1 MAERLSK
8 RRRSIRGEAAMAA
21 GEITFIQCPKG
32 DSFPVQKTSSRSSGI
47 QQVVCP
53 RCGHGFE
60 ISLEETVER
69 PSAKLRLRIAVT
81 RFA

>member
-1 MAERLSK
+1 
-8 RRRSIRGEAAMAA
+8 MAA
-21 GEITFIQCPKG
+21 GEITFIQCPQG

-60 ISLEETVER
+60 VSLEETVER
-69 PSAKLRLRIAVT
+69 LSQDFNLTLAMRSA
-81 RFA
+81 

>member
-1 MAERLSK
+1 
-8 RRRSIRGEAAMAA
+8 MAA

-32 DSFPVQKTSSRSSGI
+32 DSFPVQKTASRSSGI

-60 ISLEETVER
+60 VKLEETVER
-69 PSAKLRLRIAVT
+69 LSQDLNRALAMRLA
-81 RFA
+81 

>member
-1 MAERLSK
+1 
-8 RRRSIRGEAAMAA
+8 MAA

-32 DSFPVQKTSSRSSGI
+32 DSFPVQKTSSRSSGV

-53 RCGHGFE
+53 RCGHSFE
-60 ISLEETVER
+60 VSMDETVER
-69 PSAKLRLRIAVT
+69 LSLGLKMPVT

>member
-1 MAERLSK
+1 
-8 RRRSIRGEAAMAA
+8 MAA
-21 GEITFIQCPKG
+21 GEITFIQCPYG

-60 ISLEETVER
+60 VRLEETVER
-69 PSAKLRLRIAVT
+69 LSQGLNLTLAMRPA
-81 RFA
+81 

>member
-1 MAERLSK
+1 
-8 RRRSIRGEAAMAA
+8 MAA
-21 GEITFIQCPKG
+21 GEITFIQCPQG

-60 ISLEETVER
+60 VRLEETVER
-69 PSAKLRLRIAVT
+69 LSQDLNLTLVT
-81 RFA
+81 RLA